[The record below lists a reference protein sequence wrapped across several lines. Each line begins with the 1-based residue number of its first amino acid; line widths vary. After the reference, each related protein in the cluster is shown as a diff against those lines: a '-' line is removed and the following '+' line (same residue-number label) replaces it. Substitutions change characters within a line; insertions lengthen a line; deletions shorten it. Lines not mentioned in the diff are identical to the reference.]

1 MSELASVLELFGF
14 LTIDEVTVDS
24 LKKSFKT
31 RILQAH
37 PDKGGDDI
45 VFDKMLRSYV
55 YLTETLQRISGG
67 RATLQNIVSPDELKE
82 MRPDEIVNKF
92 FEEFHNDEFNR
103 RFEEQNKRETHGYS
117 SWLREPVD
125 RETTNITDGLYG
137 DATQKAPEFDKK
149 DLNEVFEESA
159 KKGKVEP
166 SSIILHPE
174 AMAYVSATCMG
185 TLIIDDNKGSYTSD
199 IFANPEYTDVYSA
212 FTENNTICDKVTS
225 FVEKGRTLE
234 DIIAERN
241 ADVIQ
246 PLNDNE
252 LSAIQEFERVKNAS
266 NISNLSKVKEY
277 YNSADNTNS
286 NLEDGA
292 ECSGIECKGFAT
304 GHSPF
309 VYSF

>member
-14 LTIDEVTVDS
+14 LSIDEVTVDS
-24 LKKSFKT
+24 LKKSFKA
-31 RILQAH
+31 RILLAH

-103 RFEEQNKRETHGYS
+103 RFEEQNKKEVHGYS
-117 SWLREPVD
+117 SWLREG
-125 RETTNITDGLYG
+125 REEGEEGREEGEDGIYG
-137 DATQKAPEFDKK
+137 NATQKAPEFDQK
-149 DLNEVFEESA
+149 DLNEVFEVSA
-159 KKGKVEP
+159 KKGKVV
-166 SSIILHPE
+166 SDIILHPE

-212 FTENNTICDKVTS
+212 YTENNTICDKVTN
-225 FVEKGRTLE
+225 FVEKGRTFE

-246 PLNDNE
+246 PLNDAE
-252 LSAIQEFERVKNAS
+252 LSAIQEFERVKNANNIS
-266 NISNLSKVKEY
+266 NISKVKDY
-277 YNSADNTNS
+277 FNSNSDNTV
-286 NLEDGA
+286 NLEDGV
-292 ECSGIECKGFAT
+292 STGDLGFI
-304 GHSPF
+304 HQF
-309 VYSF
+309 

>member
-37 PDKGGDDI
+37 PDKGGNDDI
-45 VFDKMLRSYV
+45 FDKMLRSYV

-67 RATLQNIVSPDELKE
+67 RATLQNIVSPDELRK
-82 MRPDEIVNKF
+82 MRPDEIINKF
-92 FEEFHNDEFNR
+92 FEEFQNDEFNHK
-103 RFEEQNKRETHGYS
+103 FEEQNKRETHGYS
-117 SWLREPVD
+117 RWLK
-125 RETTNITDGLYG
+125 ETAETVNVIEGLYG
-137 DATQKAPEFDKK
+137 NATQKVPEFDQK
-149 DLNEVFEESA
+149 DLNEIFEESA

-199 IFANPEYTDVYSA
+199 IFANPEYTDLYSA

-246 PLNDNE
+246 PLNDTE
-252 LSAIQEFERVKNAS
+252 LIAIQEFERVKNAS
-266 NISNLSKVKEY
+266 NISNISKVKEY
-277 YNSADNTNS
+277 YNSANTVNS
-286 NLEDGA
+286 NLEDGV
-292 ECSGIECKGFAT
+292 ECSGFL
-304 GHSPF
+304 HSF
-309 VYSF
+309 